1 MMTTLCAM
9 MGAVPIALGL
19 GAGAELRQPLGVVIV
34 GGLAFSQVVTLFLTP
49 VLYLWFDELATQ
61 WKRHG
66 RRHAADPQA
75 SLG

>member
-9 MGAVPIALGL
+9 MGPVPIALGL

-34 GGLAFSQVVTLFLTP
+34 GGLAFSQVS
-49 VLYLWFDELATQ
+49 YLWFDELATQ